1 MNALLSMKVVPVLNG
16 NDVVAPTPQKGLD
29 LKDVLSIPDNDNLS
43 AQIATAMGAD
53 LLILMSDVDGLYSGH
68 PSEPGSR
75 LLRSYYPE
83 SSRDI
88 KFWGK
93 SRVGKGGM
101 ESKVCLRVC
110 ILDCC
115 VYC

>member
-1 MNALLSMKVVPVLNG
+1 
-16 NDVVAPTPQKGLD
+16 
-29 LKDVLSIPDNDNLS
+29 VLSIPDNDNLS

-68 PSEPGSR
+68 PSDPGSR

-101 ESKVCLRVC
+101 ESKVCLCVC

-115 VYC
+115 VHC

>member
-1 MNALLSMKVVPVLNG
+1 MVTFVQKLRDNFCSVPLS
-16 NDVVAPTPQKGLD
+16 Q
-29 LKDVLSIPDNDNLS
+29 VLSIPDNDNIS

-53 LLILMSDVDGLYSGH
+53 LLILMSDVDGIYSGH

-75 LLRSYYPE
+75 LLRTYHPNGSTG
-83 SSRDI
+83 I

-101 ESKVCLRVC
+101 ESKVRGLW
-110 ILDCC
+110 LHW
-115 VYC
+115 YCMSL